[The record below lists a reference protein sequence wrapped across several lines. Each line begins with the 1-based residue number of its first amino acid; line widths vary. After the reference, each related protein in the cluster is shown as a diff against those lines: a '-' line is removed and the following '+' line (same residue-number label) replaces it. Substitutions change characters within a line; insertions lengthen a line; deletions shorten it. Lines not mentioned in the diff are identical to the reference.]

1 MYPEL
6 WIILN
11 KFGKYISYFG
21 NLKNTSHVF
30 HNLDFFGKIRGSEYV
45 IPFPFLIIFSHLY
58 EDDDHD
64 GKDDFEDDYNCL
76 PPMIMMI

>member
-1 MYPEL
+1 MMIMMVKM
-6 WIILN
+6 II
-11 KFGKYISYFG
+11 IS
-21 NLKNTSHVF
+21 
-30 HNLDFFGKIRGSEYV
+30 
-45 IPFPFLIIFSHLY
+45 SHLY